1 MFHRNLNSE
10 FLSDRAGLR
19 LITFQCYKC
28 PSISSFLWIFTL
40 WGGSGGKKR
49 IYSAAKWRPA
59 DGHRQISHHIILF
72 VWNLFILFFNKMY
85 LHIKP
90 STKSFMFHPV
100 IKVQYVK
107 YSPRVFY
114 RQMMISLPSLCH
126 STPSIATQTWPTSPP
141 WTNTDQQLQNLT
153 PRKQTPPVWW
163 SNFLSRLKCGLLLT
177 ISLATVSFKLSM
189 FLHLCAIIAS
199 TYSLLVTLL

>member
-100 IKVQYVK
+100 INCNMWNILLVSFTGKWWSAYHLSAIRPPPLQ
-107 YSPRVFY
+107 PRLGL
-114 RQMMISLPSLCH
+114 RLLRGP
-126 STPSIATQTWPTSPP
+126 TQTSSFRISP
-141 WTNTDQQLQNLT
+141 LES
-153 PRKQTPPVWW
+153 KPPPSGEVIF
-163 SNFLSRLKCGLLLT
+163 SQG
-177 ISLATVSFKLSM
+177 
-189 FLHLCAIIAS
+189 
-199 TYSLLVTLL
+199 